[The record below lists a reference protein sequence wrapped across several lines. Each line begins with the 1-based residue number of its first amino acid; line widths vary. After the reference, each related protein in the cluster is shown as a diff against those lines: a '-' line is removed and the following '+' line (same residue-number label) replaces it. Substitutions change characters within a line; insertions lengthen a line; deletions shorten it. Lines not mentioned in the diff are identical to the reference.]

1 MKILNIVSIVG
12 LAIITSACGNMKL
25 GNDDL
30 RTSSYDQMTQ
40 AGTTNPYLT
49 AAQMCSENPN
59 INSPQYQYST
69 GTQYRACKTNSNNT
83 VSVKI
88 FSVEESSKTVCI
100 FPVQVNGSYASPF
113 VVNPSAPAQT
123 RFAVQCVSASLA
135 GATAN
140 FGTLPLNGIYVVDQ
154 AHASMFAQC
163 MAYGD
168 VRTCSSAGG
177 FTYSSG
183 RL

>member
-12 LAIITSACGNMKL
+12 LAFITSACGNMKL

-30 RTSSYDQMTQ
+30 RTSSYDQMTA
-40 AGTTNPYLT
+40 AGTSNPYLS
-49 AAQMCSENPN
+49 AAQTCSENPN
-59 INSPQYQYST
+59 ITSAN
-69 GTQYRACKTNSNNT
+69 TQYRACKSTNNNI

-100 FPVQVNGSYASPF
+100 YPVQVNGSYASPF
-113 VVNPSAPAQT
+113 VVNPSAPAQS
-123 RFAVQCVSASLA
+123 RYAVQCVSASLA

-140 FGTLPLNGIYVVDQ
+140 FTSIALNGIYVVDQ
-154 AHASMFAQC
+154 AHSAMFAQC
-163 MAYGD
+163 LAYGD
-168 VRTCSSAGG
+168 VRTCSSLGG
-177 FTYSSG
+177 FTYSNG